1 MKQEDW
7 TKQLRDKLADH
18 KESAPADLWAGIE
31 ARLQQEGVAKSSEKE
46 TKRPAR
52 LIPLWGKRIAVA
64 AAFIG
69 VITCNGY
76 LMWELGREE
85 MAKKGETSTL
95 EASVAPMKS
104 EDTKVDAPE
113 VPSEGDAIIPSTQHL
128 KQTPLLAQ
136 EITPETDETQAV
148 LPEEPQEMQPS
159 EAEKPIP
166 SEKSAKEPQQTLPSE
181 QEQLRLL
188 DAKIAE
194 ATKKRQHGRIG
205 FSLYAQG
212 GSGSQ
217 MSANGVMMSPT
228 MAANYNYHDQLL
240 SRHFTRTTPNNR
252 EIIYLV
258 DYEERQKHY
267 QPISFGLTTNI
278 PISSRLSLTTGL
290 VYTRLRS
297 DFVNIMG
304 GTPLSKEQTLHYL
317 GVPVSAQFKIWG
329 YKGLSVYASAGG
341 QADYNVKAHMEQEG
355 VDYPASRDRWQFS
368 VQAAGGVEY
377 DVIPQ
382 LGLYVEPGV
391 KYYFDNG
398 SNVSNF
404 FKDKPTNFNLQVGIR
419 VNLGTQK

>member
-31 ARLQQEGVAKSSEKE
+31 ARLQQEGVAGSSEKE
-46 TKRPAR
+46 AKRPAR

-76 LMWELGREE
+76 LMWELGRDE
-85 MAKKGETSTL
+85 MAKRGETSAL
-95 EASVAPMKS
+95 EASVAPVKS
-104 EDTKVDAPE
+104 ENPKADTPE
-113 VPSEGDAIIPSTQHL
+113 VTSEGDAIIPSTQHL
-128 KQTPLLAQ
+128 KQTLVLAQ
-136 EITPETDETQAV
+136 EITPETEEPQAV
-148 LPEEPQEMQPS
+148 LPEEPKEIQPS

-166 SEKSAKEPQQTLPSE
+166 SDKPIKEPQQTLPSE

-240 SRHFTRTTPNNR
+240 SRHFTRTTANSR

-317 GVPVSAQFKIWG
+317 GVPVSAQFKVWG

-419 VNLGTQK
+419 LNLGTQK

>member
-31 ARLQQEGVAKSSEKE
+31 ARLQQEGVAKSPEKE
-46 TKRPAR
+46 AKRPAR

-104 EDTKVDAPE
+104 EDPKADTPE
-113 VPSEGDAIIPSTQHL
+113 KPSEGDAIIPSTQHL

-136 EITPETDETQAV
+136 GITPETDETQAV

-419 VNLGTQK
+419 LNLGTQK